1 MEHFKI
7 TDTKVF
13 VPVLTLSKE
22 NGIRLLQRLK
32 SGFKRTIKW
41 NKYRS
46 QMTIQPQNNNLNY
59 LIDRTFTNVN
69 RLFVLSFEKIEENN
83 IKRLQ
88 RFIFTLLCT
97 KSSNK
102 GL

>member
-32 SGFKRTIKW
+32 SGFKKL
-41 NKYRS
+41 
-46 QMTIQPQNNNLNY
+46 LNG
-59 LIDRTFTNVN
+59 TNTDH
-69 RLFVLSFEKIEENN
+69 K
-83 IKRLQ
+83 
-88 RFIFTLLCT
+88 
-97 KSSNK
+97 
-102 GL
+102 